1 MNAELAAKSIPPRT
15 RDISLQHV
23 SRFDVDCHAIDRG
36 KEACEAALQ
45 RQLRAHEVEFWTL
58 SLDASLQAEIDRA
71 ECKPRQPRRSGDRA
85 QVGDTAYGS
94 TRPTRLLF
102 SESFARVSAMASTPS
117 AFGSISPTT

>member
-1 MNAELAAKSIPPRT
+1 MKAELAAKSIPPRT

-71 ECKPRQPRRSGDRA
+71 ECKPRQARRSGDPA
-85 QVGDTAYGS
+85 PVADPPHGFHA
-94 TRPTRLLF
+94 P
-102 SESFARVSAMASTPS
+102 STPLVL
-117 AFGSISPTT
+117 